1 MKVALF
7 GATGFSGQAVLNEL
21 LAQGHEV
28 TILVRN
34 PAKVTIQHKHLQIVQ
49 GDVLNPQTLAKVLKG
64 QAAAINCLGIGGK
77 GNGKPNDFISRATA
91 QIVAAM
97 DALEVPRFI
106 CMSNVGAGDSIAA
119 QPWFFRTLIL
129 PYFMK
134 WLYVIIQDKNKMEPI
149 VMQSNLDWILVRCPN
164 IVDKAPKGK
173 VQAILNHKGVK
184 LSITNQ
190 DLAVF
195 MVQQLHQDQY
205 LKQAPCVCN

>member
-1 MKVALF
+1 M
-7 GATGFSGQAVLNEL
+7 
-21 LAQGHEV
+21 

-49 GDVLNPQTLAKVLKG
+49 GDVLNPQILTKVLKG
-64 QAAAINCLGIGGK
+64 QAAAINCLGTGGK

-164 IVDKAPKGK
+164 TVDKQSKGH
-173 VQAILNHKGVK
+173 VQAILDHKGVE

-195 MVQQLHQDQY
+195 MVQ
-205 LKQAPCVCN
+205 